1 MMLLERMGRS
11 DVWGV
16 LVRSVLRFLKSP
28 VQILPLHRVSP
39 RSYCGLPSA
48 RDATIHER
56 CDIASGG
63 SSSQLLLRC
72 SRPIENGGYSN
83 EQEVSWSS
91 EKIAVMSTI
100 YQQRLGVSV
109 GKPD

>member
-63 SSSQLLLRC
+63 QLFSAPLALQPSDRK
-72 SRPIENGGYSN
+72 RWI
-83 EQEVSWSS
+83 
-91 EKIAVMSTI
+91 
-100 YQQRLGVSV
+100 L
-109 GKPD
+109 

>member
-1 MMLLERMGRS
+1 MACLPQGMQQS
-11 DVWGV
+11 T
-16 LVRSVLRFLKSP
+16 SVAILRQA
-28 VQILPLHRVSP
+28 V
-39 RSYCGLPSA
+39 
-48 RDATIHER
+48 
-56 CDIASGG
+56 

-83 EQEVSWSS
+83 EQGVSWSS